1 MEASMINLIK
11 IAVRNLFR
19 YKRRTILTSS
29 LIAFGVVLVIV
40 FGGLA
45 ISFKTQM
52 VGVITNTA
60 LGDLQ
65 IHKKGYVESIDNL
78 PLNISLSDSEY
89 VDVERALKALPE
101 IAAYSPRIKFG
112 AMISNYIQTSNIRLT
127 AIYPDLESNTL
138 PDLIKRIKSDIQD
151 KKNFLK
157 QGEILVPENLM
168 KGLSLKVGDEIVL
181 IATNKEGSVNGIPVR
196 IAAMM
201 ENVLGPSGKDG
212 YIHIAD
218 AMTLLRMEKPEI
230 IEVAIKL
237 KQFDQLGKV
246 YENLKKALSQQPTQ
260 KEVHTWEQL
269 SPFASIA
276 RIVDLLILVVKFIL
290 ISIVL
295 VSVLNIMTMSVY
307 ERISEIGTIAAIG
320 TRPSR
325 ILTMFLVEGFTMGLL
340 SNIIGILVGV
350 GVLLLMNTT
359 SINFTFGQMNV
370 ALAPDIPAREIL
382 LTTLIVMLVSV
393 FASLQPAYK
402 ASRMEPVD
410 ALGHV

>member
-1 MEASMINLIK
+1 MINLIK

-65 IHKKGYVESIDNL
+65 VHKKGYVESIDNL

-89 VDVERALKALPE
+89 ADVERSLKAMPE

-112 AMISNYIQTSNIRLT
+112 AMISNYVQTSNIRLT
-127 AIYPDLESNTL
+127 AIYPELESNTL
-138 PDLIKRIKSDIQD
+138 PDLIKRIKSDIGD

-181 IATNKEGSVNGIPVR
+181 IATNKDGSVNGIPVR

-218 AMTLLRMEKPEI
+218 AMSLLRMEKPEI

-246 YENLKKALSQQPTQ
+246 HENLKKALSQQPTQ

-325 ILTMFLVEGFTMGLL
+325 ILTMFLMEGFTMGLL
-340 SNIIGILVGV
+340 SNFIGVLVGV
-350 GVLLLMNTT
+350 GVLLLMDTT

-370 ALAPDIPAREIL
+370 TLAPDIPYSEIL
-382 LTTLIVMLVSV
+382 LTTVIVMLVSI

>member
-1 MEASMINLIK
+1 MTNLIK
-11 IAVRNLFR
+11 IAIRNLFR

-65 IHKKGYVESIDNL
+65 VHKKGYVESIDNL

-89 VDVERALKALPE
+89 ADVERTLKAMPE

-112 AMISNYIQTSNIRLT
+112 AMISNYVQTSNIRLT
-127 AIYPDLESNTL
+127 AIYPELESNAL
-138 PDLIKRIKSDIQD
+138 PDLIKRIKSDIVD

-181 IATNKEGSVNGIPVR
+181 IATNKDGSVNGIPVH

-201 ENVLGPSGKDG
+201 ENVIGPSGKDG
-212 YIHIAD
+212 YIHIDD

-237 KQFDQLGKV
+237 KEFDQLGKV
-246 YENLKKALSQQPTQ
+246 NENLKKALSDQPTQ

-325 ILTMFLVEGFTMGLL
+325 IMTMFLMEGFTMGLL
-340 SNIIGILVGV
+340 SNIIGVIVGV
-350 GVLLLMNTT
+350 GVLLLMDTT

-370 ALAPDIPAREIL
+370 SLAPDIPYREIL
-382 LTTLIVMLVSV
+382 LTTVIVMLVSI